1 MTRPILCQIRV
12 RGHLSDEWT
21 EWFGGLTIENQSQG
35 QAELCGPLPDQT
47 ALFSV
52 LDRIRDLGLVLIWLN
67 CSETIDRPK
76 DYRR

>member
-1 MTRPILCQIRV
+1 MTRPIHCQIRV

-21 EWFGGLTIENQSQG
+21 EWFGGLVIENLSQG
-35 QAELCGPLPDQT
+35 QAELRGPLPDQT

-67 CSETIDRPK
+67 CSETIDRPQ
-76 DYRR
+76 D